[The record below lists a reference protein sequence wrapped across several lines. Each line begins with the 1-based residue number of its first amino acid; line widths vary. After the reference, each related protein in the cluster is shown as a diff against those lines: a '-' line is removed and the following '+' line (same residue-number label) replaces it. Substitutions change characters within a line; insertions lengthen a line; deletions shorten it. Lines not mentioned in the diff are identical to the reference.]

1 MSGFLTWLSGEAG
14 LPRGLVWTLG
24 QLSEHARPLGTS
36 AEQTVLPSA
45 HLNPLLE
52 VSVDGRETAQ
62 EPAAKRAP
70 TPPGVCSGDGEG
82 AENPELIVSDLSCK
96 KWPLAVGGTLWRD
109 KGPGG

>member
-36 AEQTVLPSA
+36 AEQTVPPSA

-62 EPAAKRAP
+62 EPAAESP
-70 TPPGVCSGDGEG
+70 PPPGVCSGDGEG
-82 AENPELIVSDLSCK
+82 AENPELIVSDLS
-96 KWPLAVGGTLWRD
+96 VGGTLWRD

>member
-36 AEQTVLPSA
+36 AEQTVPPSA

-62 EPAAKRAP
+62 EPAAESRPPPQGLFRRWGGGREPRAD
-70 TPPGVCSGDGEG
+70 C
-82 AENPELIVSDLSCK
+82 L
-96 KWPLAVGGTLWRD
+96 
-109 KGPGG
+109 